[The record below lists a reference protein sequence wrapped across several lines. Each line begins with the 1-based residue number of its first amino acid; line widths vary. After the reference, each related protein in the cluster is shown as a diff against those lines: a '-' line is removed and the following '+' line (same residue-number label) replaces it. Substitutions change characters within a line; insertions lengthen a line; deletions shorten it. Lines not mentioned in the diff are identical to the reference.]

1 MLEQRLEK
9 CPIRAVPID
18 VLKLVDSPRVV
29 GEDDGHIRA
38 LAESEEDFPP
48 IVVDAGTMRVIDG
61 AHRVRAAA
69 LRGRSE
75 IRARLYTAVGDEAF
89 VLAVLLN
96 SRHGLPL
103 TTADRRAAAARIM
116 VGCPQWSDRRIARLA
131 GLSPTTVAGLRN
143 RSTVRNEQ
151 SNTRV
156 GADGRTRPVSG
167 AAGRLQ
173 ARELLLG
180 KPEMSLRELARA
192 AGISAS
198 TAADV
203 RARLKAGD
211 DPLPPRLR
219 GTAPAP
225 RRIRGDAGAPV
236 TALPHPAPPHHAP
249 SHSAPPHHP
258 PSHLA
263 SPNPAPSERALLLQ
277 RLRNDPSLRFNE
289 SGRSLLRWLS
299 QHPAHSAELAGIAE
313 NVPAHCASTAAAL
326 IRANLEVWAAYAEEL
341 QRRADSVTGSSDALC
356 MR

>member
-1 MLEQRLEK
+1 MEDDLVMLEQRLEK

-18 VLKLVDSPRVV
+18 ALKLVDSPRVV

-75 IRARLYTAVGDEAF
+75 IRARLYTAVGEEAF

-236 TALPHPAPPHHAP
+236 TALPHPALPHPAP
-249 SHSAPPHHP
+249 SH
-258 PSHLA
+258 
-263 SPNPAPSERALLLQ
+263 PAPSERALLLQ